1 MPPAHG
7 TIPPHMHS
15 VRRGYVD
22 VEWGQIHYRTSG
34 QRGPAAL
41 FFHESPLSG
50 MAYQRALPQLGRRMR
65 AYAFDTPGYGHSD
78 PPPHDRFEIPDYS
91 AMLLGAADALG
102 LDTFAV
108 AGVHTGASLAL
119 EVALQAEPGRATHAI
134 LTGVP
139 LMTEE
144 ERLQY
149 LASWS
154 PPMQPTSEGEHLEW
168 AWQRYRRIWGAET
181 DPAVLHVGAIH
192 VLSVLDRYEWAYNA
206 AFRYDPE
213 PGLRRLSC
221 PTLLL
226 DAEFDIFADQD
237 GPAAAL
243 IPDARISIVPGLPG
257 QLPIRVPEEYAERVT
272 RFVAG

>member
-1 MPPAHG
+1 ME
-7 TIPPHMHS
+7 S

-22 VEWGQIHYRTSG
+22 VEWGQVHYRTSG
-34 QRGPAAL
+34 DAGPAAL
-41 FFHESPLSG
+41 FFHESPLSSL
-50 MAYQRALPQLGRRMR
+50 AYEQALPRLGRRLR
-65 AYAFDTPGYGHSD
+65 AFALDTPGYGLSD

-91 AMLLGAADALG
+91 AMLLQAADALG

-119 EVALQAEPGRATHAI
+119 EVALQAGPGRVTHAI

-144 ERLQY
+144 DRRRY
-149 LASWS
+149 LESWA
-154 PPMQPTSEGEHLEW
+154 PPMRPTPLGEHLGW
-168 AWQRYRRIWGAET
+168 AWQRYQRIWGADS

-192 VLSVLDRYEWAYNA
+192 VLSVLDRYQWAYNA

-213 PGLRRLSC
+213 AGLGRLAC

-237 GPAAAL
+237 EPAAAL
-243 IPDARISIVPGLPG
+243 IPDARITIIPGLPG
-257 QLPIRVPEEYAERVT
+257 QLPIRVPEEYAAQVCA
-272 RFVAG
+272 FVAG

>member
-1 MPPAHG
+1 MSSGARSTTAHPGSAARPPCSSTSRRCREWPTNGPCRSWAG
-7 TIPPHMHS
+7 VCGLTPSTLPDTGIPI
-15 VRRGYVD
+15 R
-22 VEWGQIHYRTSG
+22 
-34 QRGPAAL
+34 
-41 FFHESPLSG
+41 
-50 MAYQRALPQLGRRMR
+50 LPTTGSRYPTTRPCCSR
-65 AYAFDTPGYGHSD
+65 
-78 PPPHDRFEIPDYS
+78 
-91 AMLLGAADALG
+91 AADVLG

-134 LTGVP
+134 LSGVP

-168 AWQRYRRIWGAET
+168 AWRRYRRIWGAET

-237 GPAAAL
+237 EPAAAL
-243 IPDARISIVPGLPG
+243 IPDARISIIPGLPG
-257 QLPIRVPEEYAERVT
+257 QLPIRVPEEYAERVA

>member
-1 MPPAHG
+1 MEP
-7 TIPPHMHS
+7 

-22 VEWGQIHYRTSG
+22 VEWGQIHYRGCGESG
-34 QRGPAAL
+34 PVAL

-50 MAYQRALPQLGRRMR
+50 LAYERALPHMGHKLR
-65 AYAFDTPGYGHSD
+65 AFAFDTPGYGASD

-91 AMLLGAADALG
+91 AMLLQAADALG
-102 LDTFAV
+102 LTSFAV

-119 EVALQAEPGRATHAI
+119 EVALQAGPGRATHAI

-144 ERLQY
+144 DRRRY
-149 LASWS
+149 LESWA
-154 PPMQPTSEGEHLEW
+154 PRMRPTPEGGHLGW
-168 AWQRYRRIWGAET
+168 AWERYQRIWGAET
-181 DPAVLHVGAIH
+181 DPAVLHVGAVH
-192 VLSVLDRYEWAYNA
+192 VLSVLDRYQWAYNA

-213 PGLRRLSC
+213 DGLRRLTC

-237 GPAAAL
+237 EPAAAL
-243 IPDARISIVPGLPG
+243 LPDARISIIPGLPG
-257 QLPIRVPEEYAERVT
+257 QLPIRVPEEYAERVIA
-272 RFVAG
+272 FVTG